1 MFTLHSCTA
10 PYWQFK
16 PTKIMGYTRPK
27 TTTRDMLVAAP
38 LPNHGKTYTVIPH
51 KDVIDVTKTLLDNSG
66 FTITKEL
73 YRANMNAKV
82 AQGVYHLA
90 SDEDEE
96 MGMMFAWTNSYDKST
111 RFQCA
116 VGAFVNVCS
125 NGMLCGDMANY
136 ARKHTGKADHDI
148 HTQISS
154 QIKSANKYYTKL
166 IQDKDQMRKI
176 FLPKKQQAELVGRL
190 FLDEEIIDASQVS
203 VIKAE
208 MKEPSYNY
216 HAYLNNAWTFY
227 NHVTHSFKKSHPRTW
242 MSDQVKFHEFMTAEL
257 LSQSG
262 LHQMDK
268 NWIDE
273 NGNGHVTDG
282 VYGSAGT
289 YSQAIMRSDF
299 DVDFDADMEAQDY
312 DSFEEFKI

>member
-1 MFTLHSCTA
+1 
-10 PYWQFK
+10 
-16 PTKIMGYTRPK
+16 MGYTRPRN
-27 TTTRDMLVAAP
+27 TTKDFLVAAP

-51 KDVIDVTKTLLDNSG
+51 KDVIETTKTLLDISG
-66 FTITKEL
+66 FKITKEL
-73 YRANMNAKV
+73 YRANMDAKV
-82 AQGVYHLA
+82 AQGIYHLA
-90 SDEDEE
+90 SNEDEE

-166 IQDKDQMRKI
+166 IQDKDQMRRI
-176 FLPKKQQAELVGRL
+176 FLPKKSQAELVGRL

-203 VIKAE
+203 IIKAE

-216 HAYLNNAWTFY
+216 NADLNNAWTFY

-268 NWIDE
+268 NWIDK
-273 NGNGHVTDG
+273 NGNGHIPG
-282 VYGSAGT
+282 PESAGVW
-289 YSQAIMRSDF
+289 SQAVMTGTDF
-299 DVDFDADMEAQDY
+299 EADMEAQDY
-312 DSFEEFKI
+312 DTFEEFKI

>member
-1 MFTLHSCTA
+1 
-10 PYWQFK
+10 
-16 PTKIMGYTRPK
+16 MGYTRPT

-38 LPNHGKTYTVIPH
+38 LPSHGKTYTVIPH
-51 KDVIDVTKTLLDNSG
+51 KDVIETTKALLDKSG

-73 YRANMNAKV
+73 YRANMNARV

-90 SDEDEE
+90 SNQDEE

-166 IQDKDQMRKI
+166 IQDKENMRKI

-190 FLDEEIIDASQVS
+190 FLDDEIIDASQVS
-203 VIKAE
+203 CIKAE
-208 MKEPSYNY
+208 MNDPSYNY
-216 HAYLNNAWTFY
+216 NADLNNAWTFY

-268 NWIDE
+268 NWV
-273 NGNGHVTDG
+273 NGNEGYVAPNNADAAG
-282 VYGSAGT
+282 VYSNAISGSD
-289 YSQAIMRSDF
+289 Y
-299 DVDFDADMEAQDY
+299 DADMEAQDY
-312 DSFEEFKI
+312 DTFDEFKI

>member
-1 MFTLHSCTA
+1 
-10 PYWQFK
+10 
-16 PTKIMGYTRPK
+16 MGYTRPRK
-27 TTTRDMLVAAP
+27 TTKDFLVAAP

-51 KDVIDVTKTLLDNSG
+51 KDVIETTKTLLNISG

-90 SDEDEE
+90 STKDEE

-154 QIKSANKYYTKL
+154 QIKSADKYFDKL
-166 IQDKDQMRKI
+166 IDDKNNMRKI

-208 MKEPSYNY
+208 MKDPSYHY
-216 HAYLNNAWTFY
+216 SADLNNAWTFY

-262 LHQMDK
+262 LHQIDK
-268 NWIDE
+268 NWIDA

-282 VYGSAGT
+282 VYGSAGVL
-289 YSQAIMRSDF
+289 SQAIMTGSDW
-299 DVDFDADMEAQDY
+299 DADMEAQEY
-312 DSFEEFKI
+312 DTFEEFKI

>member
-1 MFTLHSCTA
+1 MGTELRAHL
-10 PYWQFK
+10 K
-16 PTKIMGYTRPK
+16 PTKIMGYTRPT
-27 TTTRDMLVAAP
+27 TTTRDFLVAAP
-38 LPNHGKTYTVIPH
+38 LPSHGKTYTVIPH
-51 KDVIDVTKTLLDNSG
+51 KDVIDVTKTLLDKSG
-66 FTITKEL
+66 FIITKEL

-90 SDEDEE
+90 STEDEE

-166 IQDKDQMRKI
+166 IQDKDNMRKI

-203 VIKAE
+203 IIKAE
-208 MKEPSYNY
+208 MKDPSYNY
-216 HAYLNNAWTFY
+216 NADLNNAWTFY

-257 LSQSG
+257 LSQVG
-262 LHQMDK
+262 LHQMDV
-268 NWIDE
+268 NQIDK
-273 NGNGHVTDG
+273 NGNGVW
-282 VYGSAGT
+282 
-289 YSQAIMRSDF
+289 SQAKEMGIEF
-299 DVDFDADMEAQDY
+299 NADMEAQDY
-312 DSFEEFKI
+312 DTFEEFKI

>member
-1 MFTLHSCTA
+1 
-10 PYWQFK
+10 
-16 PTKIMGYTRPK
+16 MGYTKP
-27 TTTRDMLVAAP
+27 TTTTKDFLVAAP
-38 LPNHGKTYTVIPH
+38 LPKHGKTYTVIPH
-51 KDVIDVTKTLLDNSG
+51 KDVIDVTKTLLDNNG
-66 FTITKEL
+66 FKITKEL

-90 SDEDEE
+90 SNKDPE

-154 QIKSANKYYTKL
+154 QVKSANKYYTKL
-166 IQDKDQMRKI
+166 IQDKNDMRKI

-203 VIKAE
+203 CIKAE
-208 MKEPSYNY
+208 MKDPSYDYN
-216 HAYLNNAWTFY
+216 ADLNNAWTFY

-257 LSQSG
+257 LSQAG
-262 LHQMDK
+262 LTSMDK
-268 NWIDE
+268 NWTDA
-273 NGNGHVTDG
+273 NNDGHI
-282 VYGSAGT
+282 GSEAAGIW
-289 YSQAIMRSDF
+289 SQAVMTGSDW
-299 DVDFDADMEAQDY
+299 DADMEAQEY
-312 DSFEEFKI
+312 DDFEEFKI

>member
-1 MFTLHSCTA
+1 
-10 PYWQFK
+10 
-16 PTKIMGYTRPK
+16 MGYTRPTN
-27 TTTRDMLVAAP
+27 TTKDMLVVAP

-90 SDEDEE
+90 SDEDPE

-166 IQDKDQMRKI
+166 IDDKNQLRKI

-203 VIKAE
+203 CIKAE
-208 MKEPSYNY
+208 MKDPSYHY
-216 HAYLNNAWTFY
+216 SADINNAWTFY

-257 LSQSG
+257 LSQAG
-262 LHQMDK
+262 LTSMDK
-268 NWIDE
+268 NWADI
-273 NGNGHVTDG
+273 NGDG
-282 VYGSAGT
+282 PIEDLAGV
-289 YSQAIMRSDF
+289 YSQAIMTGNDWE
-299 DVDFDADMEAQDY
+299 ADMEAQEY
-312 DSFEEFKI
+312 DTFDEFKI

>member
-1 MFTLHSCTA
+1 
-10 PYWQFK
+10 
-16 PTKIMGYTRPK
+16 MGYTRP
-27 TTTRDMLVAAP
+27 TTTTKDMLVVAP

-51 KDVIDVTKTLLDNSG
+51 KDVIDVTKTLLDNNG
-66 FTITKEL
+66 FRITKEL

-82 AQGVYHLA
+82 AQGIYHLA
-90 SDEDEE
+90 SEKDGE

-154 QIKSANKYYTKL
+154 QIKSANKYFDKL
-166 IQDKDQMRKI
+166 IDDKNKMRQI

-208 MKEPSYNY
+208 MKDPSYHY
-216 HAYLNNAWTFY
+216 SADLNNAWTFY

-262 LHQMDK
+262 LHEMDK
-268 NWIDE
+268 NWVHS
-273 NGNGHVTDG
+273 NGDGIINGEG
-282 VYGSAGT
+282 VYN
-289 YSQAIMRSDF
+289 QAIMTGS
-299 DVDFDADMEAQDY
+299 DFDADMEAQDY
-312 DSFEEFKI
+312 DTFDEFKI

>member
-1 MFTLHSCTA
+1 
-10 PYWQFK
+10 
-16 PTKIMGYTRPK
+16 MGYTRP
-27 TTTRDMLVAAP
+27 TTTTKDFLVAAP
-38 LPNHGKTYTVIPH
+38 LPSHGKTYTVIPH
-51 KDVIDVTKTLLDNSG
+51 KDVIDVTKTLLDKSG

-90 SDEDEE
+90 SNEDPE

-166 IQDKDQMRKI
+166 IDDKNNMRKI
-176 FLPKKQQAELVGRL
+176 FLPKKSQAELVGRL
-190 FLDEEIIDASQVS
+190 FLDEEIVDASQVS
-203 VIKAE
+203 IIKAE
-208 MKEPSYNY
+208 MKDPSYNY
-216 HAYLNNAWTFY
+216 GADLNNAWTFY
-227 NHVTHSFKKSHPRTW
+227 NHVTHAFKKSHPRTW

-257 LSQSG
+257 LSQAG
-262 LHQMDK
+262 LTSLDT

-273 NGNGHVTDG
+273 NGDGHIGSEAAG
-282 VYGSAGT
+282 VW
-289 YSQAIMRSDF
+289 SQAVMTDS
-299 DVDFDADMEAQDY
+299 DFDADMEAQEY
-312 DSFEEFKI
+312 DTFDEFKI

>member
-1 MFTLHSCTA
+1 
-10 PYWQFK
+10 
-16 PTKIMGYTRPK
+16 MGYTRPRK
-27 TTTRDMLVAAP
+27 TTRDFLVGAP
-38 LPNHGKTYTVIPH
+38 LPSHGKTYTVIPH
-51 KDVIDVTKTLLDNSG
+51 KDVIDVTKTLLGNNG
-66 FTITKEL
+66 FRITKEL

-90 SDEDEE
+90 STEDEE

-166 IQDKDQMRKI
+166 IQDKENMRKI

-208 MKEPSYNY
+208 MKDPSYNY
-216 HAYLNNAWTFY
+216 NADLNNAWTFY

-268 NWIDE
+268 NWTDV

-282 VYGSAGT
+282 SYGSAGVL
-289 YSQAIMRSDF
+289 SQAIMTGSDW
-299 DVDFDADMEAQDY
+299 DADLEAQDY
-312 DSFEEFKI
+312 DTFEEFKI

>member
-1 MFTLHSCTA
+1 
-10 PYWQFK
+10 
-16 PTKIMGYTRPK
+16 MGYTRPRR
-27 TTTRDMLVAAP
+27 TTRDFLVAAP

-66 FTITKEL
+66 FIITKEL

-90 SDEDEE
+90 SDQDPE

-166 IQDKDQMRKI
+166 IQDKENMRKI

-203 VIKAE
+203 CIKAE
-208 MKEPSYNY
+208 MKDPSYNY
-216 HAYLNNAWTFY
+216 NADLNNAWTFY

-257 LSQSG
+257 LSQAG
-262 LHQMDK
+262 LTSMDK
-268 NWIDE
+268 NWTDA
-273 NGNGHVTDG
+273 NGDGHIPPEAAG
-282 VYGSAGT
+282 VWSQSVMTGS
-289 YSQAIMRSDF
+289 
-299 DVDFDADMEAQDY
+299 DFDADMEAQDY
-312 DSFEEFKI
+312 DTFEEFKI

>member
-1 MFTLHSCTA
+1 
-10 PYWQFK
+10 
-16 PTKIMGYTRPK
+16 MGYTRPT

-38 LPNHGKTYTVIPH
+38 LPSHGKTYTVIPH
-51 KDVIDVTKTLLDNSG
+51 KDVIDVTKTLLDKSG

-90 SDEDEE
+90 STKDEE

-166 IQDKDQMRKI
+166 IDDKNQMRKI

-203 VIKAE
+203 IIKAE
-208 MKEPSYNY
+208 MKDPSYHY
-216 HAYLNNAWTFY
+216 SADLNNAWTFY

-262 LHQMDK
+262 LHEMDK
-268 NWIDE
+268 NWTDL
-273 NGNGHVTDG
+273 NGNGHIPSPEAAG
-282 VYGSAGT
+282 VW
-289 YSQAIMRSDF
+289 SQAVMTGSDF
-299 DVDFDADMEAQDY
+299 EADLEAQEY
-312 DSFEEFKI
+312 DTFEEFKI

>member
-1 MFTLHSCTA
+1 
-10 PYWQFK
+10 
-16 PTKIMGYTRPK
+16 MGYTRPT
-27 TTTRDMLVAAP
+27 TTTRDFLVAAP
-38 LPNHGKTYTVIPH
+38 LPSHGKTYTVIPH
-51 KDVIDVTKTLLDNSG
+51 KDVIDVTKTLLGNSG
-66 FTITKEL
+66 FIITKEL

-90 SDEDEE
+90 SNEDEE

-148 HTQISS
+148 HAQISS

-166 IQDKDQMRKI
+166 IQDKNEMRKL
-176 FLPKKQQAELVGRL
+176 FLPKKGQAELVGRL

-203 VIKAE
+203 IIKAE
-208 MKEPSYNY
+208 MKEPSYDY
-216 HAYLNNAWTFY
+216 KADLNNAWTFY
-227 NHVTHSFKKSHPRTW
+227 NHVTHAFKKSHPRTW
-242 MSDQVKFHEFMTAEL
+242 MSDQIKFHEFMTAEL

-262 LHQMDK
+262 LHKRDK
-268 NWIDE
+268 NWIGE
-273 NGNGHVTDG
+273 NGNGHVNDG
-282 VYGSAGT
+282 SYGSGSAGVW
-289 YSQAIMRSDF
+289 SHAIKGS
-299 DVDFDADMEAQDY
+299 DFDADMEAQDY
-312 DSFEEFKI
+312 DTFEEFKI

>member
-1 MFTLHSCTA
+1 
-10 PYWQFK
+10 
-16 PTKIMGYTRPK
+16 MGYTRP
-27 TTTRDMLVAAP
+27 TTTTKDFLVAAP
-38 LPNHGKTYTVIPH
+38 LPSHGKTYTVIPH

-66 FTITKEL
+66 FKITKEL

-90 SDEDEE
+90 STEDEE

-166 IQDKDQMRKI
+166 IDDKNNMRKI
-176 FLPKKQQAELVGRL
+176 FLPRKQQAELVGRL

-203 VIKAE
+203 CIKAE
-208 MKEPSYNY
+208 MKDPSYNY
-216 HAYLNNAWTFY
+216 GADLNNAWTFY

-257 LSQSG
+257 LSQAG
-262 LHQMDK
+262 LTSMDK
-268 NWIDE
+268 NWTDNINGYVADE
-273 NGNGHVTDG
+273 TISGD
-282 VYGSAGT
+282 
-289 YSQAIMRSDF
+289 MW
-299 DVDFDADMEAQDY
+299 ADLEAQDY
-312 DSFEEFKI
+312 DTFEYNKI

>member
-1 MFTLHSCTA
+1 
-10 PYWQFK
+10 
-16 PTKIMGYTRPK
+16 MGYTRP
-27 TTTRDMLVAAP
+27 TTITQDLLVSAP

-51 KDVIDVTKTLLDNSG
+51 KDVIETTKTLLNTSG

-73 YRANMNAKV
+73 YRANMNARV

-90 SDEDEE
+90 SDEDPE

-148 HTQISS
+148 HSQLSS

-166 IQDKDQMRKI
+166 IQDKNEMRKI
-176 FLPKKQQAELVGRL
+176 FLSKKEQSELVGRL
-190 FLDEEIIDASQVS
+190 FLDNEIIDASQVS
-203 VIKAE
+203 CIKAE
-208 MKEPSYNY
+208 MKDPSYHY
-216 HAYLNNAWTFY
+216 SADLNNAWTFY

-262 LHQMDK
+262 LHEMDK
-268 NWIDE
+268 NWNGYVVPPENDNIIDQSFML
-273 NGNGHVTDG
+273 
-282 VYGSAGT
+282 GS
-289 YSQAIMRSDF
+289 
-299 DVDFDADMEAQDY
+299 DFDADMEAQDEI
-312 DSFEEFKI
+312 FGEFKI

>member
-1 MFTLHSCTA
+1 
-10 PYWQFK
+10 
-16 PTKIMGYTRPK
+16 MGYTRP
-27 TTTRDMLVAAP
+27 TTTTKDFLVAAP

-51 KDVIDVTKTLLDNSG
+51 KDVIETTKTLLDLSG

-73 YRANMNAKV
+73 YRANMNARV
-82 AQGVYHLA
+82 AQGIYHLA
-90 SDEDEE
+90 SNEDEE

-166 IQDKDQMRKI
+166 IDDKNQMRKI
-176 FLPKKQQAELVGRL
+176 FLPKKSQAELVGRL

-203 VIKAE
+203 CIKAE
-208 MKEPSYNY
+208 MKEPSYDY
-216 HAYLNNAWTFY
+216 KADLNNAWTFY
-227 NHVTHSFKKSHPRTW
+227 NHVTHAFKKSHPRTW

-257 LSQSG
+257 LSQAG
-262 LHQMDK
+262 LTSMDQ
-268 NWIDE
+268 NWTDN
-273 NGNGHVTDG
+273 NGNGHVVPG
-282 VYGSAGT
+282 PQSAGVW
-289 YSQAIMRSDF
+289 SQSIMTGS
-299 DVDFDADMEAQDY
+299 DFDADMEAQEY
-312 DSFEEFKI
+312 DTFDEFKI

>member
-1 MFTLHSCTA
+1 
-10 PYWQFK
+10 
-16 PTKIMGYTRPK
+16 MGYTRPR
-27 TTTRDMLVAAP
+27 TTTKDFLVAAP

-51 KDVIDVTKTLLDNSG
+51 KDVIDVTKTLLGNNG
-66 FTITKEL
+66 FRITKEL

-90 SDEDEE
+90 SDQDPE

-154 QIKSANKYYTKL
+154 QIKSANKYFDKL
-166 IQDKDQMRKI
+166 IDDKNKMRKI

-208 MKEPSYNY
+208 MKDPSYHY
-216 HAYLNNAWTFY
+216 SADLNNAWTFY

-262 LHQMDK
+262 LHEVDK
-268 NWIDE
+268 NWVDL
-273 NGNGHVTDG
+273 NGNGHINDG
-282 VYGSAGT
+282 EYDNSEVW
-289 YSQAIMRSDF
+289 SDL
-299 DVDFDADMEAQDY
+299 EAQEY
-312 DSFEEFKI
+312 DTFDEFKI

>member
-1 MFTLHSCTA
+1 M
-10 PYWQFK
+10 
-16 PTKIMGYTRPK
+16 
-27 TTTRDMLVAAP
+27 AAP

-51 KDVIDVTKTLLDNSG
+51 KDVIDVTKTLLDKSG
-66 FTITKEL
+66 FIITKEL
-73 YRANMNAKV
+73 YRANMDAKV

-90 SDEDEE
+90 SNEDEE

-166 IQDKDQMRKI
+166 INDKNEMRKL
-176 FLPKKQQAELVGRL
+176 FLPKKSQAELVGRL

-203 VIKAE
+203 IIKAE
-208 MKEPSYNY
+208 MKDPSYNY
-216 HAYLNNAWTFY
+216 NADLNNAWTFY
-227 NHVTHSFKKSHPRTW
+227 NHVTHAFKKSHPRTW

-268 NWIDE
+268 NWIDKD
-273 NGNGHVTDG
+273 GNGHIDG
-282 VYGSAGT
+282 SYGSAGV
-289 YSQAIMRSDF
+289 YSQAIMTGSDW
-299 DVDFDADMEAQDY
+299 DADMEAQDY

>member
-1 MFTLHSCTA
+1 
-10 PYWQFK
+10 
-16 PTKIMGYTRPK
+16 MGYTRPK
-27 TTTRDMLVAAP
+27 KTTRDFLVAAP
-38 LPNHGKTYTVIPH
+38 LPNHGKPYTVSPH
-51 KDVIDVTKTLLDNSG
+51 KDVIDVTKTLLDNNG
-66 FTITKEL
+66 FKITKEL

-82 AQGVYHLA
+82 AQGIYHLA
-90 SDEDEE
+90 STKDEE

-154 QIKSANKYYTKL
+154 QIKSANKYFDKL
-166 IQDKDQMRKI
+166 IDDKNNMRKI

-203 VIKAE
+203 IIKAE
-208 MKEPSYNY
+208 MKDPSYHY
-216 HAYLNNAWTFY
+216 SADLNNAWTFY

-262 LHQMDK
+262 LHQTDK

-273 NGNGHVTDG
+273 NGNGHIPSPQ
-282 VYGSAGT
+282 SAGVW
-289 YSQAIMRSDF
+289 SQAVMTGS
-299 DVDFDADMEAQDY
+299 DFDADMEAQDY
-312 DSFEEFKI
+312 DTFEEFKI

>member
-1 MFTLHSCTA
+1 
-10 PYWQFK
+10 
-16 PTKIMGYTRPK
+16 MGYTRPT
-27 TTTRDMLVAAP
+27 TTTREMLVAAP
-38 LPNHGKTYTVIPH
+38 LPSHGKTYTVIPH
-51 KDVIDVTKTLLDNSG
+51 KDVIDVTKTLLGNSG
-66 FTITKEL
+66 FTITKEI

-82 AQGVYHLA
+82 AQGIYHLA
-90 SDEDEE
+90 SDEDPE

-176 FLPKKQQAELVGRL
+176 FLSKKEQAELVGRL

-208 MKEPSYNY
+208 MKDPSYNY
-216 HAYLNNAWTFY
+216 NADLNNAWTFY

-262 LHQMDK
+262 LHQMDT
-268 NWIDE
+268 NWTDKD
-273 NGNGHVTDG
+273 GNATIMPGPE
-282 VYGSAGT
+282 SAGIF
-289 YSQAIMRSDF
+289 SQAVMTGS
-299 DVDFDADMEAQDY
+299 DFDADMEAQDY
-312 DSFEEFKI
+312 DTFEEFKI

>member
-1 MFTLHSCTA
+1 
-10 PYWQFK
+10 
-16 PTKIMGYTRPK
+16 MGYTRPT

-38 LPNHGKTYTVIPH
+38 LPSHGKTYTVIPH
-51 KDVIDVTKTLLDNSG
+51 KDVIDVTKTLLDKSG
-66 FTITKEL
+66 FTITQEL

-90 SDEDEE
+90 STEDEE

-166 IQDKDQMRKI
+166 IDDKNKMRSI
-176 FLPKKQQAELVGRL
+176 YLPKKQQAELVGRL
-190 FLDEEIIDASQVS
+190 FLDEEIVDASQVS
-203 VIKAE
+203 IIKAE
-208 MKEPSYNY
+208 MKDPSYNY
-216 HAYLNNAWTFY
+216 HASLNNAWTFY
-227 NHVTHSFKKSHPRTW
+227 NHVTHAFKKSHPRTW

-268 NWIDE
+268 NWTDKH
-273 NGNGHVTDG
+273 GNATIMPGPD
-282 VYGSAGT
+282 SAGIF
-289 YSQAIMRSDF
+289 SHAISGS
-299 DVDFDADMEAQDY
+299 DFDADMEAQDY
-312 DSFEEFKI
+312 DTFEEFKI

>member
-1 MFTLHSCTA
+1 
-10 PYWQFK
+10 
-16 PTKIMGYTRPK
+16 MGYTRPT

-38 LPNHGKTYTVIPH
+38 LPSHGKTYTVIPH
-51 KDVIDVTKTLLDNSG
+51 KDVIDVTKTLLDKSG

-90 SDEDEE
+90 SNEDEE

-148 HTQISS
+148 HTQINS

-166 IQDKDQMRKI
+166 IDDKNQMRKL
-176 FLPKKQQAELVGRL
+176 FLPKKSQAELVGRL

-203 VIKAE
+203 SIKAE
-208 MKEPSYNY
+208 MKDPSYNY
-216 HAYLNNAWTFY
+216 NADLNNAWTFY

-268 NWIDE
+268 NWTDL

-282 VYGSAGT
+282 VYNNDNAYNNANLVNFKGS
-289 YSQAIMRSDF
+289 
-299 DVDFDADMEAQDY
+299 DFDADMEAQEY
-312 DSFEEFKI
+312 DTFEEFKI

>member
-1 MFTLHSCTA
+1 
-10 PYWQFK
+10 
-16 PTKIMGYTRPK
+16 MGYTRPI
-27 TTTRDMLVAAP
+27 TTTKDFLVAAP
-38 LPNHGKTYTVIPH
+38 LPSHGKTYTVIPH
-51 KDVIDVTKTLLDNSG
+51 KDVIDVTKTLLGNNG
-66 FTITKEL
+66 FRITKEL

-90 SDEDEE
+90 STKDEE

-154 QIKSANKYYTKL
+154 QIKSANKYFDKL
-166 IQDKDQMRKI
+166 IDDKNKMRKI

-208 MKEPSYNY
+208 MKDPSYHY
-216 HAYLNNAWTFY
+216 SADLNNAWTFY

-262 LHQMDK
+262 LHEVDK
-268 NWIDE
+268 NWVDL
-273 NGNGHVTDG
+273 NGNGHINDG
-282 VYGSAGT
+282 EYDNSEVW
-289 YSQAIMRSDF
+289 SDL
-299 DVDFDADMEAQDY
+299 EAQEY
-312 DSFEEFKI
+312 DTFDEFKI

>member
-1 MFTLHSCTA
+1 
-10 PYWQFK
+10 
-16 PTKIMGYTRPK
+16 MGYTRPRK
-27 TTTRDMLVAAP
+27 TTKDYLVAAP
-38 LPNHGKTYTVIPH
+38 LPKHGKTYTVIPH
-51 KDVIDVTKTLLDNSG
+51 KDVIDVTKTLLDKSG
-66 FTITKEL
+66 FIITKEL
-73 YRANMNAKV
+73 YRANMDAKV

-90 SDEDEE
+90 SNEDEE

-166 IQDKDQMRKI
+166 INDKNEMRKL
-176 FLPKKQQAELVGRL
+176 FLPKKSQAELVGRL

-203 VIKAE
+203 IIKAE
-208 MKEPSYNY
+208 MKDPSYNY
-216 HAYLNNAWTFY
+216 NADLNNAWTFY
-227 NHVTHSFKKSHPRTW
+227 NHVTHAFKKSHPRTW

-268 NWIDE
+268 NWIDKD
-273 NGNGHVTDG
+273 GNGHIDG
-282 VYGSAGT
+282 SYGSAGV
-289 YSQAIMRSDF
+289 YSQAIMTGSDW
-299 DVDFDADMEAQDY
+299 DADMEAQDY

>member
-1 MFTLHSCTA
+1 
-10 PYWQFK
+10 
-16 PTKIMGYTRPK
+16 MGYTRP
-27 TTTRDMLVAAP
+27 TTTTKDMLVGAP

-51 KDVIDVTKTLLDNSG
+51 KDVIDVTKTLLGNSG

-90 SDEDEE
+90 SDEDPE

-203 VIKAE
+203 CIKAE
-208 MKEPSYNY
+208 MKDPSYDYNSD
-216 HAYLNNAWTFY
+216 LNNAWTFY

-262 LHQMDK
+262 LHQKDTS
-268 NWIDE
+268 WDL
-273 NGNGHVTDG
+273 TDINPN
-282 VYGSAGT
+282 YNLIGS
-289 YSQAIMRSDF
+289 DW
-299 DVDFDADMEAQDY
+299 DADMEAQEY
-312 DSFEEFKI
+312 DTFEEFKI

>member
-1 MFTLHSCTA
+1 
-10 PYWQFK
+10 
-16 PTKIMGYTRPK
+16 MGYTRPT
-27 TTTRDMLVAAP
+27 TTTRDFLVAAP
-38 LPNHGKTYTVIPH
+38 LPSHGKTYTVIPH
-51 KDVIDVTKTLLDNSG
+51 KDVIDVTKTLLDKSG

-90 SDEDEE
+90 SNEDEE

-166 IQDKDQMRKI
+166 IDDKNQMRKI

-208 MKEPSYNY
+208 MKDPSYHY
-216 HAYLNNAWTFY
+216 SADLNNAWTFY

-257 LSQSG
+257 LSQAG

-273 NGNGHVTDG
+273 NGNGHIPSPEAAG
-282 VYGSAGT
+282 VW
-289 YSQAIMRSDF
+289 SQAIMTGSDF
-299 DVDFDADMEAQDY
+299 EADMEAQEY
-312 DSFEEFKI
+312 DTFEEFKI

>member
-1 MFTLHSCTA
+1 
-10 PYWQFK
+10 
-16 PTKIMGYTRPK
+16 MGYTRPI
-27 TTTRDMLVAAP
+27 TTTKDFLVAAP
-38 LPNHGKTYTVIPH
+38 LPSHGKTYTVIPH
-51 KDVIDVTKTLLDNSG
+51 KDVIDVTKTLLGNNG
-66 FTITKEL
+66 FRITKEL

-90 SDEDEE
+90 STKDEE

-154 QIKSANKYYTKL
+154 QIKSANKYFDKL
-166 IQDKDQMRKI
+166 IDDKNKMRQI

-208 MKEPSYNY
+208 MKDPSYHY
-216 HAYLNNAWTFY
+216 SADLNNAWTFY

-262 LHQMDK
+262 LHEVDK
-268 NWIDE
+268 NWVDL
-273 NGNGHVTDG
+273 NGNGHINDG
-282 VYGSAGT
+282 EYDNSEVW
-289 YSQAIMRSDF
+289 SDL
-299 DVDFDADMEAQDY
+299 EAQEY
-312 DSFEEFKI
+312 DTFDEFKI

>member
-1 MFTLHSCTA
+1 
-10 PYWQFK
+10 
-16 PTKIMGYTRPK
+16 MGYTRP
-27 TTTRDMLVAAP
+27 TTTTKDMLVAAP

-51 KDVIDVTKTLLDNSG
+51 KDVIDVTKTLLGNSG
-66 FTITKEL
+66 FIITKEL

-90 SDEDEE
+90 SDQDPE

-166 IQDKDQMRKI
+166 IQDKENMRKI

-208 MKEPSYNY
+208 MKDPSYHY
-216 HAYLNNAWTFY
+216 SADLNNAWTFY

-257 LSQSG
+257 LSQAG

-268 NWIDE
+268 NWVDK
-273 NGNGHVTDG
+273 NGNGHIPSPE
-282 VYGSAGT
+282 SAGVW
-289 YSQAIMRSDF
+289 SQAVMTGTDF
-299 DVDFDADMEAQDY
+299 EADMEAQEY
-312 DSFEEFKI
+312 DDFQEFKI

>member
-1 MFTLHSCTA
+1 
-10 PYWQFK
+10 
-16 PTKIMGYTRPK
+16 
-27 TTTRDMLVAAP
+27 MLVAAP

-51 KDVIDVTKTLLDNSG
+51 KDVIDITKTLLGNSG

-90 SDEDEE
+90 SDEDPE

-148 HTQISS
+148 HAQISS

-166 IQDKDQMRKI
+166 IDDKNNMRKI

-208 MKEPSYNY
+208 MKDPSYHY
-216 HAYLNNAWTFY
+216 SADLNNAWTFY

-268 NWIDE
+268 NWIDKG
-273 NGNGHVTDG
+273 GNGHIISLE
-282 VYGSAGT
+282 SAGV
-289 YSQAIMRSDF
+289 YSQAVMTGS
-299 DVDFDADMEAQDY
+299 DFDADMEAQDY
-312 DSFEEFKI
+312 DTFEEFKI

>member
-1 MFTLHSCTA
+1 MGMELHTHL
-10 PYWQFK
+10 K
-16 PTKIMGYTRPK
+16 PIKIMGYTRP
-27 TTTRDMLVAAP
+27 TTTTKDFLVAAP
-38 LPNHGKTYTVIPH
+38 LPSHGKTYTVIPH
-51 KDVIDVTKTLLDNSG
+51 KDVIDVTKTLLDKSG
-66 FTITKEL
+66 FIITKEL

-90 SDEDEE
+90 STEDEE

-166 IQDKDQMRKI
+166 IDDKNNMRKI
-176 FLPKKQQAELVGRL
+176 FLPKKSQAELVGRL

-203 VIKAE
+203 CIKAE
-208 MKEPSYNY
+208 MKDPSYNY
-216 HAYLNNAWTFY
+216 GADLNNAWTFY

-262 LHQMDK
+262 LHEIDK
-268 NWIDE
+268 NWIDNL
-273 NGNGHVTDG
+273 NGYV
-282 VYGSAGT
+282 AGEKI
-289 YSQAIMRSDF
+289 SGEIW
-299 DVDFDADMEAQDY
+299 ADLEAQDY
-312 DSFEEFKI
+312 DTFEYNKI

>member
-1 MFTLHSCTA
+1 
-10 PYWQFK
+10 
-16 PTKIMGYTRPK
+16 MGYTRP
-27 TTTRDMLVAAP
+27 TTTTKDMLVGAP

-51 KDVIDVTKTLLDNSG
+51 KDVIDVTKTLLGNSG

-90 SDEDEE
+90 SDQDPE

-166 IQDKDQMRKI
+166 IDDKNNMRKI

-203 VIKAE
+203 CIKAE
-208 MKEPSYNY
+208 MKDPSYHY
-216 HAYLNNAWTFY
+216 SADLNNAWTFY
-227 NHVTHSFKKSHPRTW
+227 NHVTHAFKKSHPRTW

-257 LSQSG
+257 LSQAG

-268 NWIDE
+268 NWVDE
-273 NGNGHVTDG
+273 NGNGHIPSPEAAG
-282 VYGSAGT
+282 VW
-289 YSQAIMRSDF
+289 SQAVMTGTDF
-299 DVDFDADMEAQDY
+299 EADMEAQEY
-312 DSFEEFKI
+312 DDFQEFKI

>member
-1 MFTLHSCTA
+1 
-10 PYWQFK
+10 
-16 PTKIMGYTRPK
+16 MGYTRPT

-38 LPNHGKTYTVIPH
+38 LPSHGKTYTVIPH
-51 KDVIDVTKTLLDNSG
+51 KDVIETTKTLLDING

-73 YRANMNAKV
+73 YRANMDARV
-82 AQGVYHLA
+82 AQGVYHL
-90 SDEDEE
+90 SNLTEDQE

-166 IQDKDQMRKI
+166 IQDKNEMRKI
-176 FLPKKQQAELVGRL
+176 FLPKKNQAELVGRL

-203 VIKAE
+203 CIKAE
-208 MKEPSYNY
+208 MKDPSYNY
-216 HAYLNNAWTFY
+216 NADLNNAWTFY

-268 NWIDE
+268 NWVDE
-273 NGNGHVTDG
+273 NNNGHITPNNIDAAG
-282 VYGSAGT
+282 VYSN
-289 YSQAIMRSDF
+289 AISRSDY
-299 DVDFDADMEAQDY
+299 DADMEAQDY
-312 DSFEEFKI
+312 DTFDEFKI

>member
-1 MFTLHSCTA
+1 
-10 PYWQFK
+10 
-16 PTKIMGYTRPK
+16 MGYTRP
-27 TTTRDMLVAAP
+27 TTTTKDMLVAAP
-38 LPNHGKTYTVIPH
+38 LPSHGKTYTVIPH
-51 KDVIDVTKTLLDNSG
+51 KDVIETTKTLLDISG
-66 FTITKEL
+66 FKVIKEL
-73 YRANMNAKV
+73 YRANMDARV
-82 AQGVYHLA
+82 AQGVYHL
-90 SDEDEE
+90 SNLTEDQE

-176 FLPKKQQAELVGRL
+176 FLSKKEQAELVGRL
-190 FLDEEIIDASQVS
+190 FLDDEIIDASQVS
-203 VIKAE
+203 CIKAE
-208 MKEPSYNY
+208 MKDPSYNY
-216 HAYLNNAWTFY
+216 NADLNNAWTFY

-268 NWIDE
+268 NWV
-273 NGNGHVTDG
+273 NGNEGYIVPPEDAAG
-282 VYGSAGT
+282 VYSRAISGS
-289 YSQAIMRSDF
+289 
-299 DVDFDADMEAQDY
+299 DFDADMEAQEY
-312 DSFEEFKI
+312 DAFDEFKI